1 MTFEPT
7 GIALRFEEMIVQKPP
22 DLCVY
27 SWHSFV
33 TWRSPLRGEAAEAD
47 GTRTASNAIVA
58 PTTRSLRTERI
69 SNLPASRRVGCVIG
83 SARSRP
89 PDWATARQRLP
100 PFDQRM
106 IGWLSG
112 EPQRGFP

>member
-1 MTFEPT
+1 MSVPC
-7 GIALRFEEMIVQKPP
+7 GIASKLDHRTEQRASLTHVFSRWKA
-22 DLCVY
+22 LC
-27 SWHSFV
+27 
-33 TWRSPLRGEAAEAD
+33 EAAEAD

-89 PDWATARQRLP
+89 PGWATARQHLP